1 MMTSPSPRGF
11 TLLIAIILTS
21 VLLAVGLSL
30 LDTATK
36 QLILAS
42 TAKQSEIAFYIADS
56 ALECAL
62 YHDQQLGSFSYS
74 APAASVVCGGQT
86 LALTTSATASV
97 RTTTFTIPC
106 SGGGAGTQA
115 GVTVYKQPS
124 GQTALYATGY
134 SSCSTSDPRRVER
147 GLKVTY

>member
-1 MMTSPSPRGF
+1 MTSPSPRGF
-11 TLLIAIILTS
+11 TLLIAVILTA

-42 TAKQSEIAFYIADS
+42 TAKQSELAFYTADS

-62 YHDQQLGSFSYS
+62 YHDQQVGSFSYS
-74 APAASVVCGGQT
+74 TPAASVTCRGQA
-86 LALTTSATASV
+86 LPLTTSQSSGT

-106 SGGGAGTQA
+106 STGAAGNEA
-115 GVTVYKQPS
+115 GVAVYKQS
-124 GQTALYATGY
+124 NGATAIYATGW